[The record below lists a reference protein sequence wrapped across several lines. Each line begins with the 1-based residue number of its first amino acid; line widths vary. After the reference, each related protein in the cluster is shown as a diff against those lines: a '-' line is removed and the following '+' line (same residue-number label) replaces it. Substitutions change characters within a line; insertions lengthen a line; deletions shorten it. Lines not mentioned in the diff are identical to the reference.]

1 MNWEAIGAVGEVAGA
16 AGVIL
21 SLLYLAVQIRG
32 DAKAKRAA
40 TVHEQSE
47 AYRGF
52 LQMLATDSELG
63 TAYLHGIRDFGS
75 LDDSDLIRFS
85 SALGFLFRVFEENFF
100 QWKEGDLD
108 AYVWHGFESPISDML
123 AYPGVQEWWSTRSHW
138 YSAPFGEFIQAKVGI
153 SSAPTMYR
161 EPAAQQGVSGLP
173 RSS

>member
-47 AYRGF
+47 AYRSF
-52 LQMLATDSELG
+52 LQMLATDRELA
-63 TAYLHGIRDFGS
+63 TLYLQGIRDFGS
-75 LDDSDLIRFS
+75 LDDSDVVRFS
-85 SALGFLFRVFEENFF
+85 SALGFLFRVSEENFF

-108 AYVWHGFESPISDML
+108 AHLWRGYESPIEDIL
-123 AYPGVQEWWSTRSHW
+123 AYPGAREWWSTRSHW
-138 YSAPFGEFIQAKVGI
+138 YSAPFGEFIQSKIAL
-153 SSAPTMYR
+153 SSTPSMYR
-161 EPAAQQGVSGLP
+161 EPAAEQSAEADA
-173 RSS
+173 S